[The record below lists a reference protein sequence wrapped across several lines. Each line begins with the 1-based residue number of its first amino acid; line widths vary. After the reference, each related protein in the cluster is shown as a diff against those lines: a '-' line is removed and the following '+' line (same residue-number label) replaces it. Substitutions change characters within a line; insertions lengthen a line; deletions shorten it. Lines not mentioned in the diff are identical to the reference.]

1 MRNGIP
7 HPLRKSRRDLCHTKE
22 KSVKRTWLEL
32 SDVHYRNLKGVTVQI
47 PTECLVVVCGVSGS
61 GKSSLIRGILKD
73 GIREATENKTRV
85 VRKQNY
91 KLTNGN
97 HFGKVIEVSQ
107 SPIGKTSRS
116 TPATYLGIWDH
127 IRKLMA
133 NLPEAKAKGLTA
145 SDFSFNVKGGRCE
158 ACKGVGKNKV
168 EMNFLPDS
176 YVVCQECKGLRYR
189 REILELRWKGKSVA
203 DILDLNFA
211 EAERFFNFDHFLKS
225 TFGIMIETGLD
236 YLKLGQVSPTLSG
249 GEAQRLKLG
258 AELASGIDKGKYRHR
273 AQSRPNLYILEEPTI
288 GLHTKDCQNLILL
301 LHRLIDEGNTIIL
314 IEHDVDLIAE
324 ADYLIELGPEGG
336 NGGGRLLHQGTVEKI
351 LTNKKSKTAPF
362 LRKLG
367 QLG

>member
-1 MRNGIP
+1 
-7 HPLRKSRRDLCHTKE
+7 
-22 KSVKRTWLEL
+22 
-32 SDVHYRNLKGVTVQI
+32 
-47 PTECLVVVCGVSGS
+47 
-61 GKSSLIRGILKD
+61 
-73 GIREATENKTRV
+73 
-85 VRKQNY
+85 
-91 KLTNGN
+91 
-97 HFGKVIEVSQ
+97 
-107 SPIGKTSRS
+107 
-116 TPATYLGIWDH
+116 
-127 IRKLMA
+127 
-133 NLPEAKAKGLTA
+133 
-145 SDFSFNVKGGRCE
+145 
-158 ACKGVGKNKV
+158 
-168 EMNFLPDS
+168 MNFLPDS

-258 AELASGIDKGKYRHR
+258 AELASGIDKGNIAIELNRDQIFISLRNPPLAY
-273 AQSRPNLYILEEPTI
+273 
-288 GLHTKDCQNLILL
+288 TKDCQNLILL

-324 ADYLIELGPEGG
+324 ADYLIELGPVGG

-362 LRKLG
+362 LHKLG